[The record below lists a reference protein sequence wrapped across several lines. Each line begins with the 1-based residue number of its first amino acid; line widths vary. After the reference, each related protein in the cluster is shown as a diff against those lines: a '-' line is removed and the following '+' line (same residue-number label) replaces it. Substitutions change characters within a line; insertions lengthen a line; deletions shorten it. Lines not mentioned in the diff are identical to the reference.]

1 VLKYEEYK
9 PQTMADHGRLLRWG
23 LLVIAAGAMGAAGTY
38 QFVWSSI
45 RPVLGTRLSM
55 TEGGLG
61 TVFTV
66 YVICQTLSQFPAG
79 WFRDRYGPR
88 IPLAVGAGLVTAGYL
103 GTAYADGALAAL
115 FSYALGGV
123 GAGLAFTVAVN
134 TPVKWFE
141 DRRGLATGLVT
152 MAYGGSSVLII
163 PSVRSGLA
171 GNFSRTLTLLGAGVG
186 VACLAGAL
194 ALRDPPQMTD
204 DSTADGPASRE
215 TYAWHE
221 TVRTWQFWLLY
232 LVMIVV
238 NAVGLMII
246 GKAVAAAQH
255 YGITT
260 AAATATASA
269 LALADGAGIVLFG
282 GLSDR
287 FGRERIIAVTLV
299 LCGIAT
305 VFAVRA
311 GEASSGPWFVLLLG
325 AAAFFRSPVFA
336 VAPSLLGEYYG
347 PARSSENYAL
357 LYTSKVWGG
366 VGGGVVASL
375 LVATVGWSSS
385 FLAGGVAVT
394 AAGLLTTRLEP
405 VEADLER

>member
-1 VLKYEEYK
+1 
-9 PQTMADHGRLLRWG
+9 MNDRRRLLRWG
-23 LLVIAAGAMGAAGTY
+23 LLVVAAGAMGAAGTY

-45 RPVLGTRLSM
+45 RPVLGTRLAI

-66 YVICQTLSQFPAG
+66 FVICQTLSQFPAG

-88 IPLAVGAGLVTAGYL
+88 LPLAVGAGLVTVGYL
-103 GTAYADGALAAL
+103 GTAYAGGALGAL
-115 FSYALGGV
+115 LSYAAGGI
-123 GAGLAFTVAVN
+123 GAGVAFTVAVN

-171 GNFSRTLTLLGAGVG
+171 GDFAGTLTVLGAGAGLVCLVG
-186 VACLAGAL
+186 AVT
-194 ALRDPPQMTD
+194 LRDPPGMSDGATRSD
-204 DSTADGPASRE
+204 GGEADVAEGTSAAAGEAYSWR
-215 TYAWHE
+215 E

-255 YGITT
+255 YGIAA

-269 LALADGAGIVLFG
+269 LALADGAGIVIFG

-287 FGRERIIAVTLV
+287 FGRERIIAVTLG
-299 LCGIAT
+299 LCGVAT
-305 VFAVRA
+305 VLAVQA
-311 GEASSGPWFVLLLG
+311 GRASSGLWFVVLLA

-375 LVATVGWSSS
+375 LIATVGWSSS
-385 FLAGGVAVT
+385 FVAGGVAVT

-405 VEADLER
+405 VEGDTRG

>member
-1 VLKYEEYK
+1 
-9 PQTMADHGRLLRWG
+9 
-23 LLVIAAGAMGAAGTY
+23 
-38 QFVWSSI
+38 
-45 RPVLGTRLSM
+45 
-55 TEGGLG
+55 
-61 TVFTV
+61 
-66 YVICQTLSQFPAG
+66 
-79 WFRDRYGPR
+79 
-88 IPLAVGAGLVTAGYL
+88 
-103 GTAYADGALAAL
+103 
-115 FSYALGGV
+115 
-123 GAGLAFTVAVN
+123 
-134 TPVKWFE
+134 
-141 DRRGLATGLVT
+141 
-152 MAYGGSSVLII
+152 VLII

-171 GNFSRTLTLLGAGVG
+171 GDFAGTLTVLGAGAGLVCLVG
-186 VACLAGAL
+186 AVT
-194 ALRDPPQMTD
+194 LRDPPGMSDGATRSD
-204 DSTADGPASRE
+204 GGEADVAEGTSAAAGEAYSWR
-215 TYAWHE
+215 E

-255 YGITT
+255 YGIAA

-269 LALADGAGIVLFG
+269 LALADGAGIVIFG

-287 FGRERIIAVTLV
+287 FGRERIIAVTLG
-299 LCGIAT
+299 LCGVAT
-305 VFAVRA
+305 VLAVQA
-311 GEASSGPWFVLLLG
+311 GRASSGLWFVVLLA

-375 LVATVGWSSS
+375 LIATVGWSSS
-385 FLAGGVAVT
+385 FVAGGVAVT

-405 VEADLER
+405 VEGDTRG